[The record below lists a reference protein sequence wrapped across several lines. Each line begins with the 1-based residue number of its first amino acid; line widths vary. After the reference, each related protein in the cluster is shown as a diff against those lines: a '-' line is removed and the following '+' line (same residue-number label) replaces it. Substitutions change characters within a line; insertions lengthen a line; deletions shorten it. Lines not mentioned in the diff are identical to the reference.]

1 MHKFAHMADCHIGAW
16 RDEKLRN
23 MNLRA
28 FEKAIDVCIE
38 EKVNFIIISGDLF
51 DTNIPNLYY
60 VKQAVEKLK
69 FAKNKGI
76 DIYMVYGSHDYS
88 PNTISVIDVLEST
101 ELFEKA
107 SKGEYQDEKLE
118 LQFIVNNQTG
128 AKITGLSG
136 RKVGL
141 EKEYFESLNAEKLE
155 QEKGFKIFLFHTSI
169 TEMNPGYIPEGQSIP
184 ISMFPKGFDYYAGGN
199 IHKKNVEKFKE
210 YPIVIYPGPLFATDF
225 RGLEDMARG
234 EKRGFYISEF
244 EDTIKDTK
252 FFEVEISEVI
262 YQSID
267 ADDRTANQIEEKLL
281 EKANALDLENKIV
294 LFRVSG
300 TMTSGRP
307 VDIDFRRVKEIT
319 LDRGAVYTNINRYAL
334 QSKEK
339 VKIKVKGERKS
350 EIEERIFKER
360 LHGFKIDPSIKSA
373 KIRKFLKNK
382 LMGKKGTELAH
393 NLLDVL
399 RVEKREGE
407 TNTDFRSR
415 VLKGVLEVTQL
426 EDKA

>member
-1 MHKFAHMADCHIGAW
+1 MADCHIGAW

>member
-1 MHKFAHMADCHIGAW
+1 MADCHIGAW

-360 LHGFKIDPSIKSA
+360 LHSFKIDPSIKSA